1 MKDNKSL
8 EDSDL
13 LIKSVTQTI
22 ETKETKEQRRGFL
35 DMLLSTMGANLLG
48 SILEVKGLIR
58 AGNRVHKTG
67 QAFSNCHIL

>member
-1 MKDNKSL
+1 MKDIKSL

-13 LIKSVTQTI
+13 LIKGVTQTI
-22 ETKETKEQRRGFL
+22 ETKEQRRAFL

-58 AGNRVHKTG
+58 AGNGVQKTG
-67 QAFSNCHIL
+67 QAFSSCHIL